1 MKKITLILLS
11 FVVYN
16 LSAQN
21 YRDALRYST
30 EDLTGTARFKGMSG
44 AFGALGAD
52 FSSISINP
60 AGSSVFSN
68 IEIGGTLGGN
78 VTKNKIGYNGTE
90 SNYRD
95 TDFNVNQFG
104 VVFPIEVA
112 TSGWRKFS
120 FGFNYQ
126 NTKNFDASNFSF
138 SGRSNQ
144 NLGDYF
150 KYFADGIKQQNLL
163 LETYQNKQVIERNT
177 LQDIYFDM
185 GRLAGDRAFR
195 YRNALLGHY
204 VGLIRPHIG
213 RDEIKPTDSDAVA
226 DAILQETQYDKNVTN
241 GADQRF
247 ERVTSG
253 GVSKYNFN
261 FSTQY
266 EDFLYLGLNLNA
278 HRINQKDKLSHW
290 ETYASTS
297 TITNAYFENEY
308 NTKGSGFSFQLGAII
323 KATKGLRLGVTYTSP
338 TWYTFNQ
345 EYTQYLSTNNRRNY
359 ADPRVIVT
367 LPDYKFR
374 TPGSLTASA
383 AYLFGKYAILCADY
397 IYKDYKNLHFRS
409 SAKSAENEVIES
421 QLGETS
427 TVRIGVEGR
436 IPIKTGEATNYV
448 SLRAGYRYEQ
458 SPYRKKIAPV
468 GDLNGYSF
476 GAGVTLGGIRLD
488 ASYDIAKQT
497 NLYQMYETVLTDNAQ
512 IKSTYGNFLFTFTA
526 QLF

>member
-78 VTKNKIGYNGTE
+78 VTKNKISYNGTE

-95 TDFNVNQFG
+95 TDFNVSQFG
-104 VVFPIEVA
+104 IVFPIPIG
-112 TSGWRKFS
+112 TSGWQKLTL
-120 FGFNYQ
+120 GFNYQ
-126 NTKNFDASNFSF
+126 NTKNFNASNLSF
-138 SGRSNQ
+138 GGISEK

-150 KYFADGIKQQNLL
+150 KYFADGIQQQDLL
-163 LETYQNKQVIERNT
+163 LETYQNKQVVERNT

-185 GRLAGDRAFR
+185 GRAAGNRA
-195 YRNALLGHY
+195 YTLRNALLGHY
-204 VGLIRPHIG
+204 VGLIRPSIG
-213 RDEIKPTDSDAVA
+213 RDEIKTTDSDALA
-226 DAILQETQYDKNVTN
+226 NAILQNTTYNKNVSN
-241 GADQRF
+241 GAIQKF

-253 GVSKYNFN
+253 GVTRFNFN
-261 FSTQY
+261 LSTQY
-266 EDFLYLGLNLNA
+266 EDLLLLGLNLNG
-278 HRINQKDKLSHW
+278 HRINQKEKLSHW
-290 ETYASTS
+290 ETYGSTS
-297 TITNAYFENEY
+297 TLTNAYFENEY
-308 NTKGSGFSFQLGAII
+308 ITKGSGFSFQLGAII

-345 EYTQYLSTNNRRNY
+345 EYTQYLSTNNRTNY

-374 TPGSLTASA
+374 TPGSITASA
-383 AYLFGKYAILCADY
+383 AYIFGRYVTLSADY

-427 TVRIGVEGR
+427 IVRIGVEGR
-436 IPIKTGEATNYV
+436 IPIKTGEATNYI
-448 SLRAGYRYEQ
+448 SLRSGYRYEQ
-458 SPYRKKIAPV
+458 SPYRKRVAPV

-476 GAGVTLGGIRLD
+476 GAGITLGGIRLD
-488 ASYDIAKQT
+488 ASYDIAQQT
-497 NLYQMYETVLTDNAQ
+497 NLYQMYDKVLTDQAEV
-512 IKSTYGNFLFTFTA
+512 KSTYGNFLFTFTA